1 MLEKNQTIGGGHV
14 PVLTT
19 EVLDALSVQ
28 PNENVLDGTVGAGGH
43 ASLMLEK
50 IAPQGKLLGFDLD
63 EVALDTARRML
74 ERFGSRAMLVHA
86 NYKDVERMLLSLSF
100 GPIQAVL
107 LDLGFSSLEINN
119 PARGFSFQNDGPLD
133 MRFDTSQDRTAA
145 EIVNQWPESDIAKIL
160 RQYGE
165 ERYAG
170 RIARMICQRRRAQ
183 QIIGTLQLVDVIRQ
197 AVPLP

>member
-19 EVLDALSVQ
+19 EVLDALSLQ

-133 MRFDTSQDRTAA
+133 MRLTRHK
-145 EIVNQWPESDIAKIL
+145 IVL
-160 RQYGE
+160 
-165 ERYAG
+165 
-170 RIARMICQRRRAQ
+170 
-183 QIIGTLQLVDVIRQ
+183 LQKL
-197 AVPLP
+197 